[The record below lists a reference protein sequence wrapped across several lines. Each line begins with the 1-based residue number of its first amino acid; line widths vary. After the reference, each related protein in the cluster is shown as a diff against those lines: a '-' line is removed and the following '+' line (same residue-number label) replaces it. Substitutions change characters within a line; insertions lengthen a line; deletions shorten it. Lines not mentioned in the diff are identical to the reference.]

1 MEISEVRDYLS
12 KLPEAMTAAFSGL
25 SAEEQDKQ
33 IFAALELLGDNYRTD
48 VITARAAALQLL
60 FTLEGDDEEYA
71 RLKRHG
77 VQSFS
82 TKGVSV
88 SFGSLDALSPEVR
101 RILGEPT
108 KGSDSV
114 FVGRLI

>member
-1 MEISEVRDYLS
+1 MEISEVKDYIS
-12 KLPEAMTAAFSGL
+12 KLPDAMTAAFLGL

-33 IFAALELLGDNYRTD
+33 IFAALEVLGDNYKKD
-48 VITARAAALQLL
+48 VITARAAALQVL
-60 FTLEGDDEEYA
+60 FSMEGEDEEYA

-101 RILGEPT
+101 HILGEPT
-108 KGSDSV
+108 KGSSSV